1 MPNYE
6 SLKAA
11 IQQVVKTNGNNE
23 ITGALLQQS
32 LLAMI
37 NSIGAGFQ
45 FMGVATPS
53 TNPGTPD
60 YNVAYLGGPGTYANF
75 DGNVVPNG
83 YLGVFKYNGSWAF
96 ETVQVGENQ
105 EDEIGELKNALHIDF
120 AQYNGWMNDNSGNYV
135 SLTSNSFIVIPIID
149 GVQYKITCNG
159 TPCQYAFLNSFN
171 GIPSTT
177 FDINGNRI
185 LLSPV
190 GAEATGTVPT
200 GAKFLYVLRKYQNS
214 LTTLPTISIGG
225 VTITNTLEYQILD
238 LVKLVSETGNTLSQI
253 VDDVEEIIDILD
265 YQAAHTDRI
274 VASNNYY
281 LNKNSKTLVAST
293 TVKVTNPILLYPGD
307 HIKVVSTGI
316 NSSTAVLGKS
326 PGPDLDITATYEP
339 IQITPTGSG
348 YETTYEYTIQEK
360 GYYILSYATQYASA
374 YAEISYLSRSVISDL
389 QEQVNQNTSD
399 IEEINDALQK
409 VPEYTGRIVPTND
422 YYLNHN
428 HESLFPTGSSPYIR
442 ITAPIL
448 LNPGDHI
455 KVVSPGMSWDGGYTV
470 VGLASGPDL
479 LTAQFQ
485 SIQITPTGSG
495 YGQTF
500 EYTVE
505 SKGYYVISYATTY
518 SSAYAEIAH
527 VATNA
532 IDSLQQQ
539 IDETQENVN
548 TLMGRVGVAVNV
560 FGDVMPENFK
570 SKFFGGLEDTEI
582 VCVGD
587 SLTGLINY
595 SGELSEPSHTP
606 PGMTYDHW
614 TYKLFERVCL
624 NKPVC
629 DRLDSQR
636 NGVDVFTKVG
646 TWVVAEFDSAQSS
659 GDYGEYS
666 VAANTYKSAS
676 TNASVSFAFDAT
688 NYEKLTAV
696 FSMEP
701 DGAETQIVI
710 SQGNGKLLASLDKVN
725 FVEANGFAVSQ
736 LTTNIRERHRRIWFK
751 RVAGV
756 TGTINVT
763 VQRTDTNTSRSMY
776 FWGTE
781 KWNGATV
788 FVTNLGR
795 GGRNINLLNK
805 NQSDVFDRKPDLC
818 ILELPLANETI
829 VGSLTLD
836 ALKTQY
842 LLYMNNFAAGSNNF
856 TEIEMLVVLPTGR
869 SGYFDGNQAIIM
881 ASSGTVDMINHFK
894 ARAIYDYVAG
904 LLAQYGEHV
913 GMVNLMDQVYNEGL
927 NQGYTLQSWLAASSL
942 TVPTITRDGVH
953 LNKLGS
959 AFWAKYLTAI
969 FQ

>member
-1 MPNYE
+1 MANYA

-37 NSIGAGFQ
+37 DSIGAGFQ

-53 TNPGTPD
+53 TTPGTPD
-60 YNVAYLGGPGTYANF
+60 YNVAYIGGPGTYANF
-75 DGNVVPNG
+75 GNHIVPDG
-83 YLGVFKYNGSWAF
+83 YLGVFKYNGSWTF
-96 ETVQVGENQ
+96 ETVQVGKNY
-105 EDEIGELKNALHIDF
+105 EDAIGELKNALHIDF
-120 AQYNGWMNDNSGNYV
+120 AQYNGWMNNDSGNYV
-135 SLTSNSFIVIPIID
+135 STTLNTFIVIPIID

-159 TPCQYAFLNSFN
+159 TPCHCAFLNSFN

-185 LLSPV
+185 ILSPV

-214 LTTLPTISIGG
+214 QIALPTITIGG

-238 LVKLVSETGNTLSQI
+238 LLQLLFGVSSNIATMQTNIGAINDLLDLEQPYLENVTADTVGYINITGTPRYISNS
-253 VDDVEEIIDILD
+253 D
-265 YQAAHTDRI
+265 YNLAGPRYLHKGDTI
-274 VASNNYY
+274 TIYSPLLGESVAV
-281 LNKNSKTLVAST
+281 VA
-293 TVKVTNPILLYPGD
+293 K
-307 HIKVVSTGI
+307 
-316 NSSTAVLGKS
+316 SSTNNLG
-326 PGPDLDITATYEP
+326 TATF
-339 IQITPTGSG
+339 TPLVVGTSASG
-348 YETTYEYTIQEK
+348 YQTFTYTIQEN
-360 GYYILSYATQYASA
+360 GYYVFSWSAIHSSA
-374 YAEISYLSRSVISDL
+374 YARVQHIAYSVIDEISGEI
-389 QEQVNQNTSD
+389 EAANTS
-399 IEEINDALQK
+399 IEELNDALQN
-409 VPEYTGRIVPTND
+409 VPAYTERIVPTND
-422 YYLNHN
+422 YYLNN
-428 HESLFPTGSSPYIR
+428 IYESLLATGTSPYVR
-442 ITAPIL
+442 ITAPVL

-455 KVVSPGMSWDGGYTV
+455 KVVSPGMSWDSGFTV

-479 LTAQFQ
+479 LTARFQ

-518 SSAYAEIAH
+518 LSAYAEISH

-595 SGELSEPSHTP
+595 SGELSEPSHRP

-614 TYKLFERVCL
+614 TYKLFQRVCL

-636 NGVDVFTKVG
+636 NGADVFTKVG

-710 SQGNGKLLASLDKVN
+710 SQGNGQLLASLDKVN

-736 LTTNIRERHRRIWFK
+736 LTTNMRERHRRIWLK

-805 NQSDVFDRKPDLC
+805 NRSDVFDRKPDLC
-818 ILELPLANETI
+818 ILELPLANETV
-829 VGSLTLD
+829 VGSWTLE
-836 ALKTQY
+836 ALKPEY
-842 LLYMNNFAAGSNNF
+842 LSYMNNFATGSNNF

-869 SGYFDGNQAIIM
+869 SGYFDGNQAVIM

-894 ARAIYDYVAG
+894 ARAIFDYVTGLLVQYGKHAG
-904 LLAQYGEHV
+904 LA
-913 GMVNLMDQVYNEGL
+913 NLMDQVYNEGL